1 MRLPPSGA
9 GLTIRRE
16 RGLRTGRAHGHAR
29 VRVHARVHVRVH
41 VRVRVRACTGQ
52 ALSAA
57 DVRALSQERD
67 SPLIS
72 PPPLTNLMS
81 APGIAL
87 SAL

>member
-1 MRLPPSGA
+1 M
-9 GLTIRRE
+9 RRE
-16 RGLRTGRAHGHAR
+16 RGLRTGRAHGRAR
-29 VRVHARVHVRVH
+29 VRVHA
-41 VRVRVRACTGQ
+41 RACTGQ

-57 DVRALSQERD
+57 DVRALSHERD